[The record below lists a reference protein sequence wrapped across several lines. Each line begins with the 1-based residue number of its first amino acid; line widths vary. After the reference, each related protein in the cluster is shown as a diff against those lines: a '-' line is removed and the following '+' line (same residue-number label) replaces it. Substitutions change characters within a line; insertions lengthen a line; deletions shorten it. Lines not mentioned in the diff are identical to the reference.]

1 MKHAREIATLACLSA
16 AFLSCHDGFDDERRA
31 DERGTLGEEIYEV
44 FCKRMAGAE
53 VPDDLTGERS
63 RALCE
68 NLVPPDAA
76 PTPRLQAMA
85 ENRDRI
91 VDALDRTLPATLED
105 DLNDFML
112 RLIPFYDPP
121 REQLP
126 SQTRALGNL
135 LADIAADDAAIG
147 ALERLSE
154 RRGYR
159 PARLALGVARPVMA
173 YPEFREL
180 TDVALDT
187 IDDDGSAGEEWDALL
202 KAVALDLATAA
213 PSPPEDGPGTLE
225 LTRQLLLTDR
235 AEFGSGP
242 TRLMTL
248 RDVRGI
254 AIPFSTDGSVPAPFV
269 DMDSDGL
276 ADVDVLGRY
285 IGTTGEL
292 LEVPAPFAFF
302 GEEDALR
309 DPAGRAVRA
318 DMTPLY
324 SYRNINQSMLAG
336 LTREMV
342 NWLDPEQPTLMDM
355 AVGVPLLLGP
365 PTEQT
370 ESLGGITVAYPGF
383 DTSQGP
389 VFDLVHGVGILLER
403 DETDDALTLVDQLLE
418 TNEAELAAVIDAGL
432 IGDRVADATPSAV
445 LAEDS
450 ELWDDVLRVGTWIAQ
465 EPELLEALLRSLAD
479 PRAKH
484 LGTIY
489 GELMRHKDVPEL
501 DPSDVNASLA
511 DQIWID
517 EVDHS
522 MPETDDNMSLFQGS
536 ISIIHDLEG
545 VRVCN
550 KDGAVLHIVLGPIDV
565 TYPLFG
571 GSFDECELLE
581 ITNVAEAFA
590 QTIIGRYTLE
600 IKDGFLNALLD
611 VGSALGI
618 DPDAVLEQ
626 SSGIDGLTR
635 QPTPQALNRLLFAM
649 EGNEFLEDLM
659 DPPLTRDGVAA
670 VDRHRP
676 VTLAWEREF
685 RFCDDVL
692 VAPGAPCSSPET
704 ITFFE
709 AMQPL
714 LEAFDTYDRRTEG
727 RFLFSELITSLH
739 THWPSAAADM
749 TQDTDPG
756 GPFFA
761 HHDDGRS
768 YEPIV
773 SALFANCVWEGTG
786 TSRRC
791 VTDDAGQ
798 MVSRLHVLLREL
810 DGIEI
815 RPGVDGIDVLADASL
830 SLIDPVRNP
839 GLMNRAGETS
849 SATNAG
855 SRDVPITPL
864 LVILDALRGFDDA
877 FEPEPERLARWR
889 AGRST
894 IVDQLMT
901 IRETPAGFEMA
912 NRRTYGLLR
921 ELVPFV
927 QARIADHETRGDRSA
942 WALGLAPRME
952 TSMGSAVGATT
963 IAFLE
968 AINDDEAAEA
978 EISALAEYLMNEA
991 SDADAFDTTVL
1002 ATADLLQ
1009 VLDDED
1015 NLDPIYH
1022 ALSEGIVPGVRERV
1036 AMGGTVRPE
1045 DLDVTGSAL
1054 DETLTLVREIAA
1066 VDDQRTLTAILSNA
1080 VSLPEGTLAET
1091 PLETLIDV
1099 LAEINRVEPNSG
1111 GPMRADDHRDVLN
1124 TATEFMLDEDRGLER
1139 IFDVVQNRT
1148 VE

>member
-1 MKHAREIATLACLSA
+1 MKHARQIATAGALLACLS
-16 AFLSCHDGFDDERRA
+16 CHGSFDDERRA

-53 VPDDLTGERS
+53 VPDDLSGEQS

-76 PTPRLQAMA
+76 PTPRLEAMA

-91 VDALDRTLPATLED
+91 VAALDRTLPATLED

-121 REQLP
+121 TEQLP

-135 LADIAADDAAIG
+135 LADIAGDDEAIA

-173 YPEFREL
+173 YPNFREL

-187 IDDDGSAGEEWDALL
+187 IDEGGSAGEEWDALL

-248 RDVRGI
+248 RDARGI
-254 AIPFSTDGSVPAPFV
+254 AIPFSDDGSVPPPFV
-269 DMDSDGL
+269 DMDRDGL
-276 ADVDVLGRY
+276 ADIDVLGRY
-285 IGTTGEL
+285 IGSTGEL

-302 GEEDALR
+302 GEDEALR
-309 DPAGRAVRA
+309 DPIGRAVRA
-318 DMTPLY
+318 DLTPLY
-324 SYRNINQSMLAG
+324 TYRNINQSMLAG
-336 LTREMV
+336 LAREMV
-342 NWLDPEQPTLMDM
+342 TWLDPAEPTLMDM

-365 PTEQT
+365 PIEQT
-370 ESLGGITVAYPGF
+370 ESLGEVSVTYNGF
-383 DTSQGP
+383 DTSEGP
-389 VFDLVHGVGILLER
+389 LFDLVYGVGVLLER
-403 DETDDALTLVDQLLE
+403 DETDEALTLVDALLE
-418 TNEAELAAVIDAGL
+418 NNEPEVAAVIDAGL

-445 LAEDS
+445 LAENS

-489 GELMRHKDVPEL
+489 GELMRHKDAIAFNAA
-501 DPSDVNASLA
+501 DINASLG
-511 DQIWID
+511 DQFWTE

-522 MPETDDNMSLFQGS
+522 SPETDDNMSLFQGS

-550 KDGAVLHIVLGPIDV
+550 KDGARLHIVIGPLDV

-571 GSFDECELLE
+571 GTFDECELLE
-581 ITNVAEAFA
+581 IENVAEAFA
-590 QTIIGRYTLE
+590 QSIIGRYTLE
-600 IKDGFLNALLD
+600 IKDGFLNILLD
-611 VGSALGI
+611 VGSSLGI
-618 DPDAVLEQ
+618 NPDRVLEE

-635 QPTPQALNRLLFAM
+635 QPTPQALNRLLFGM
-649 EGNEFLEDLM
+649 EGNRFLEALI
-659 DPPLTRDGVAA
+659 DPPVTRDGAITVE
-670 VDRHRP
+670 RHRP

-692 VAPGAPCSSPET
+692 VSPGSPCSSPET

-739 THWPSAAADM
+739 THWPSDAAEM
-749 TQDTDPG
+749 TQDTDPSA
-756 GPFFA
+756 PFFA
-761 HHDDGRS
+761 NHDNGRS

-773 SALFANCVWEGTG
+773 SALFANCVWEGSG

-791 VTDDAGQ
+791 TTDNAGQ
-798 MVSRLHVLLREL
+798 MVSRLHELLRALDEL
-810 DGIEI
+810 EV

-830 SLIDPVRNP
+830 SLIDPNENV
-839 GLMNRAGETS
+839 GLVNRAGEST
-849 SATNAG
+849 SATNDG
-855 SRDVPITPL
+855 SRNVDLTPL
-864 LVILDALRGFDDA
+864 LILLDALRGFDDA
-877 FEPEPERLARWR
+877 FKPEPERLTRWR

-901 IRETPAGFEMA
+901 IRQTPAGFEMA

-927 QARIADHETRGDRSA
+927 QERIADHEARGDRSA

-952 TSMGSAVGATT
+952 ASMGSAVGATS

-968 AINDDEAAEA
+968 AINNDEAAEA
-978 EISALAEYLMNEA
+978 EISALAEYLMNEE
-991 SDADAFDTTVL
+991 STSDAFDTTVL
-1002 ATADLLQ
+1002 ATADLMQ
-1009 VLDDED
+1009 ILDDED
-1015 NLDPIYH
+1015 NLDPLFR
-1022 ALSEGIVPGVRERV
+1022 ALSEGIVPDVRTRV
-1036 AMGGTVRPE
+1036 AEGGTVRPA

-1054 DETLTLVREIAA
+1054 DETLTLVREIAE
-1066 VDDQRTLTAILSNA
+1066 VDDNRTLTAILSNA
-1080 VSLPEGTLAET
+1080 VALPEGSLET
-1091 PLETLIDV
+1091 PLETLIDAM
-1099 LAEINRVEPNSG
+1099 AEINRVEPNSG

-1148 VE
+1148 IE